1 MTFIESETIEL
12 KSSVVADLLLY
23 NTKTRKTISVDAE
36 PYRKHTPLPS
46 ASILIYLS
54 DKWGAVLLFY

>member
-1 MTFIESETIEL
+1 MTFIESETTGL

-36 PYRKHTPLPS
+36 RDRKHTPLTS
-46 ASILIYLS
+46 ASFLIYLS

>member
-1 MTFIESETIEL
+1 MTFIESETTGL

-36 PYRKHTPLPS
+36 PYRKHPTS
-46 ASILIYLS
+46 QHKHTRIL
-54 DKWGAVLLFY
+54 V

>member
-1 MTFIESETIEL
+1 MTFIESETTGL

-23 NTKTRKTISVDAE
+23 NTKTRKTISVDAD
-36 PYRKHTPLPS
+36 
-46 ASILIYLS
+46 LS